1 MRVPAHKGFVGVAG
15 QCELIG
21 TGAIIA
27 ARANAINSLKA
38 AIYLTENWIGPFD
51 SVVRQQ
57 PA

>member
-1 MRVPAHKGFVGVAG
+1 MGVVG
-15 QCELIG
+15 QRELIG
-21 TGAIIA
+21 TGAIITA
-27 ARANAINSLKA
+27 QANAINSLKA